1 MARDTINQIIA
12 EANEAQKRLGELY
25 NVVNNAVA
33 AEADLSGLT
42 SSSKTAEFNLWKYVW
57 SAMAYIQEQLWGE
70 RKAEIQTLVD
80 QGIPG
85 TELWLQ
91 KELLKFQYGDSLT
104 FDINNGKYAYAVIDT
119 TKQIIKRCA
128 VRSSGGITLVKV
140 AKEDVSGNPIAL
152 VSAELTAFT
161 TYLRQIQ
168 WAGANIGNPTTAN
181 SDKLNA
187 PMTVYY
193 NGTVK
198 LDDIKPLIQAAFN
211 DYLKALPFNGEY
223 KITSHQDAVQKVVN
237 VNDVIMGTVQA
248 KVDGGAYV
256 NVNRIYLPASGYIE
270 RDTTIGFDTMI
281 SYVAQ

>member
-1 MARDTINQIIA
+1 MARDTINEIIK
-12 EANEAQKRLGELY
+12 EANEAQKRVGELY
-25 NVVNNAVA
+25 TVVNNAVV

-42 SSSKTAEFNLWKYVW
+42 SASKTAEFNLWKYVW

-70 RKAEIQTLVD
+70 RKAEIQTLVE

-104 FDINNGKYAYAVIDT
+104 FNINTGKYSYAVIDT

-128 VRSSGGITLVKV
+128 VTSSGGVTLIKV
-140 AKEDVSGNPIAL
+140 AKEDVGNPVAL
-152 VSAELTAFT
+152 ASAELTAFT
-161 TYLRQIQ
+161 TYVRQIQ
-168 WAGANIGNPTTAN
+168 WAGANLGNPTTAN

-198 LDDIKPLIQAAFN
+198 LADIKPLIQAAFN
-211 DYLKALPFNGEY
+211 NHLKALPFNGEY
-223 KITSHQDAVQKVVN
+223 KITSHQDAVQKVAN

-248 KVDGGAYV
+248 KVDGGGYV
-256 NVNRIYLPASGYIE
+256 NVNRVYLPASGYIE
-270 RDTTIGFDTMI
+270 RDATINFDTMI
-281 SYVAQ
+281 TYVAQ